1 MTTETAPN
9 PSRRRLLSG
18 FALGGAAAAGGIV
31 GATAT
36 SAGAS
41 SLSSSD
47 LTFEVACLGDTWR
60 EAMQGNP
67 GDDADFRAPF
77 CVEGW
82 IYPEGTIK
90 GDGFVPTAD
99 GSIGRWICRGYV
111 IIDSTR
117 VEPHTASH
125 QDYIFGEITE
135 QNPLPTSM
143 LSSDGLEGANRRDVF
158 GTRAVVGG
166 TGDYFGA
173 TGQVTQQHFADNTSL
188 FFDGSLSPCFR
199 FVFDLRLP
207 D

>member
-1 MTTETAPN
+1 MTTEIAPN
-9 PSRRRLLSG
+9 PRRRRLLGG

-41 SLSSSD
+41 SLSTSN
-47 LTFEVACLGDTWR
+47 LTFEVACLGELFR
-60 EAMQGNP
+60 EAVGANP
-67 GDDADFRAPF
+67 ADDGGFRVPF

-90 GDGFVPTAD
+90 SDGFVPTAD

-117 VEPHTASH
+117 SEPHTSSH
-125 QDYIFGEITE
+125 QDYILGEITE
-135 QNPLPTSM
+135 QNPFPSTM
-143 LSSDGLEGANRRDVF
+143 LSSDGLEGSNRRDVF

-166 TGDYFGA
+166 TGDYLGA
-173 TGQVTQQHFADNTSL
+173 TGQVTQQYFADNTSL
-188 FFDGSLSPCFR
+188 FPDGTLSPCFR